1 MGRTKKQPEQEETLQ
16 KVFKVKLNLTSGV
29 GGIDRYLEETAE
41 TFLEFNITLL
51 TLMVE
56 SLERQAGGTVD
67 SLFRISRQDDPDVPL
82 LKGEKSEEIFEE
94 LMDMVDKIKK
104 AKELIDESKVTL
116 EQVSQKVDDVTVKN
130 GEERLKV
137 SRNIFEEIQKSMRGN

>member
-1 MGRTKKQPEQEETLQ
+1 MARPKKQPEQEETLQ

>member
-1 MGRTKKQPEQEETLQ
+1 MARPKKQPEQEETLQ

-94 LMDMVDKIKK
+94 LMNMVDKIKK